1 MAHTVILSWIAPR
14 EDRRGTPELDEADTS
29 LKYGSDYNSG
39 QKQFSCLK
47 NGYFCFLPGH
57 MLLNAF
63 KASLRIVL
71 ADIGQVEIENVRSI
85 RDVRLWN
92 LDALRDCR
100 KKTGINLG

>member
-14 EDRRGTPELDEADTS
+14 EDKRGTPELDGADMS
-29 LKYGSDYNSG
+29 LRRGALATTWG
-39 QKQFSCLK
+39 
-47 NGYFCFLPGH
+47 GRYFLEMEYLLPGH

-71 ADIGQVEIENVRSI
+71 ADIGQVEIEDMRSI

-92 LDALRDCR
+92 LDALWDCR
-100 KKTGINLG
+100 NETGAT